1 MKGVNMETAPGINYG
16 AVLADLKKRRE
27 DINMAIAAIEQIMW
41 VLGIPIP
48 PDSPDAGS
56 GDGADHGEGLS
67 TPPPSKA
74 PGALPAIPTGDTHIR
89 EDAFF
94 GMSIST
100 ASQKYLAMRK
110 KPATAPEIAA
120 ALEAGGFPHQS
131 ANLPN
136 TINSVLARNAVG
148 AAPIFAKVKR
158 GTWGLRAWYPNYRP
172 KDDKDGD

>member
-1 MKGVNMETAPGINYG
+1 METTPGIDYG

-27 DINMAIAAIEQIMW
+27 DINMAIAAIEQIMR

-48 PDSPDAGS
+48 PDNLDAGS
-56 GDGADHGEGLS
+56 GEGVDHGQGF
-67 TPPPSKA
+67 PPPPPNKA

-100 ASQKYLAMRK
+100 AAQKFLSMRK

-120 ALEAGGFPHQS
+120 ALEQGGYPHQS
-131 ANLPN
+131 AKLPN
-136 TINSVLARNAVG
+136 TINSVLSRNSVG

-172 KDDKDGD
+172 KDDKEGD